1 MALNREM
8 FRNIRPSQPAQAPQ
22 ITPYQE
28 DPVTAK
34 VKDMAINKGIEVA
47 TDTAVPALT
56 SALASG
62 ATNTGTML
70 ATGGQLAPL
79 AAGASEAALAAQAAS
94 AATGAATAA
103 SGTGLA
109 GMAAGAGTASGL
121 GATLGGGLAAAG
133 PLLAAAAPIAI
144 PLLIAAKMFK
154 IF

>member
-47 TDTAVPALT
+47 TPIVSSLPAV
-56 SALASG
+56 
-62 ATNTGTML
+62 
-70 ATGGQLAPL
+70 APL
-79 AAGASEAALAAQAAS
+79 AE
-94 AATGAATAA
+94 AATGIGTAVSSGMA
-103 SGTGLA
+103 SG
-109 GMAAGAGTASGL
+109 GL
-121 GATLGGGLAAAG
+121 GAALSGGAAAAG